1 VKVDGTVSLDKAT
14 LQGDPYYLLYE
25 NGSYY
30 YTDKNNKVVELTK
43 DDTDTTNVSNWKDA
57 LGLDSL
63 TSIDIGDGGLV
74 TIQYEKKFEVNQDCT
89 YKAPSKFEVAL
100 TTDDDILKAYG
111 IVQDGTYTLGTVT
124 PTGES
129 AMITRTVDNSGNHLY
144 LDTDTGNFDGIG
156 TQGASNTAQSLTFQ
170 STATALDGTT
180 IDLTNFTNISIDFSK
195 VFSSNNGGSCTV
207 SATSGDLDGYNT
219 GRKYGDMI
227 GVEVGQ
233 DGKIRASYDN
243 GQTKLLGQI
252 SVATFANASGLSK
265 QGNNLYSATMNSGEF
280 DGIGSDITSEGG
292 TMESGV
298 LEMSNVDLSSEF
310 TEMITTQRGFQANSR
325 IITVSDS
332 MLEELVNL
340 KR

>member
-1 VKVDGTVSLDKAT
+1 LD
-14 LQGDPYYLLYE
+14 
-25 NGSYY
+25 
-30 YTDKNNKVVELTK
+30 LTK
-43 DDTDTTNVSNWKDA
+43 ASDWEAA
-57 LGLDSL
+57 LGLSGI
-63 TSIDIGDGGLV
+63 TTPAAGGNPVTVDQTGAV
-74 TIQYEKKFEVNQDCT
+74 TINFSKDFETTMEGT
-89 YKAPSKFEVAL
+89 YDSATDQLKVKLS
-100 TTDDDILKAYG
+100 DDDVIKAYG
-111 IVQDGTYTLGTVT
+111 LENTADAKYTIQSVSPDGTQ
-124 PTGES
+124 
-129 AMITRTVDNSGNHLY
+129 AQITKTVDNSGSHLY
-144 LDTDTGNFDGIG
+144 LDTDTGNFAGIG
-156 TQGASNTAQSLTFQ
+156 TQGASNTSTSLTFNN
-170 STATALDGTT
+170 SASALDGTT
-180 IDLTNFTNISIDFSK
+180 IDLTNFTDISIDFSK